1 MQTKLTLAITDR
13 DAFADGRAFGG
24 TGAYERVVGRAHF
37 EVDPEAPEHRTVVD
51 LAHAPRNAYGLV
63 EFTADFF
70 LLRPAFLER
79 GNRRLLAEFS
89 NRGNKRALQFF
100 NDARHSNA
108 PRTVEDAGN
117 GFLMRRGYSVG
128 WVAWQADVLPGD
140 GRLVLDVPVAMD
152 GSRPI
157 TGRVRAEF
165 IVDEPGAF
173 SLPLSGRTSM
183 QSYPTATRD
192 QTAAVFTR
200 REYANDPRVLIP
212 PSEWAFA
219 RVESGDGESAV
230 VPSDSHVYLRGGFR
244 PGWIYELI
252 YPGTAPRIMGLGYVA
267 VRDLV
272 AFLKYE
278 ERDAAGAPNPLRDGG
293 AGIEKAYCWGRS
305 QGGRVIREFIYSG
318 FNGDGDGRRVFD
330 GAFPHV
336 AGGGRMWLNH
346 RFSQPSR
353 LSGSQHQDS
362 SYYGDRFPFSYA
374 RSTDH
379 LTGATDAI
387 LKRPETDPLVI
398 HTQTSTEYWSR
409 RGSLVH
415 TDTHG
420 NDLAQPD
427 GVRVYHWAS
436 SQHMSDPWMLRPSRD
451 KAGQQPTNVVGTSPL
466 FRALLDHL
474 DRWATDGRDAAPE
487 PRADTGRRPA
497 RGVRDVARAISE
509 DSRRRAAARARA
521 PRAVGLRAGRGA
533 RPPHARTPDGG
544 SRPRVHGAGPRGRR
558 GRQRDRGHPDADRA
572 RRRSG
577 RTRAGTFARP
587 ASAPGCSSVCQ
598 AATSRSRGRGR
609 SARPRAIRDAR
620 STSAIRPTRSL
631 SGRSNA
637 RPRHLRKR
645 VCSCRRTASASWRP
659 RRRWGREGTVF
670 PLVESGGDPAR
681 RNPRE

>member
-1 MQTKLTLAITDR
+1 
-13 DAFADGRAFGG
+13 
-24 TGAYERVVGRAHF
+24 
-37 EVDPEAPEHRTVVD
+37 
-51 LAHAPRNAYGLV
+51 
-63 EFTADFF
+63 
-70 LLRPAFLER
+70 
-79 GNRRLLAEFS
+79 
-89 NRGNKRALQFF
+89 
-100 NDARHSNA
+100 
-108 PRTVEDAGN
+108 
-117 GFLMRRGYSVG
+117 MRRGYSIG

-152 GSRPI
+152 HSRPI

-165 IVDEPGAF
+165 IVDEPGVF
-173 SLPLSGRTSM
+173 SFPLSGRASM

-200 REYANDPRVLIP
+200 RQYATDPRVLIP

-219 RVESGDGESAV
+219 RLEGGAGESAI
-230 VPSDSHVYLRGGFR
+230 VPSDSHVYLRAGFR

-252 YPGTAPRIMGLGYVA
+252 YPGTAPRVMGLGYVA

-278 ERDAAGAPNPLRDGG
+278 ARDAAGAPNPLRDGR

-318 FNGDGDGRRVFD
+318 FNADARGRRVFD

-387 LKRPETDPLVI
+387 LKRPDTDPLVI

-415 TDTHG
+415 TDTRG
-420 NDLAQPD
+420 NDLAQPET
-427 GVRVYHWAS
+427 VRVYLWAS
-436 SQHMSDPWMLRPSRD
+436 SQHMSDPWMLRPNRD
-451 KAGQQPTNVVGTSPL
+451 RTEQQLTNVVGTSPL

-474 DRWATDGRDAAPE
+474 DRWATDGRVPPPSRVPTRAGGLLVDIGEWRARFPSIPSVAL
-487 PRADTGRRPA
+487 PRGPA
-497 RGVRDVARAISE
+497 RLALWDYGPDEARGLLSLEPPAADPAREYTVLVPAVDADGNETAGIRMPIVQAPLGTYTGWNVRAQRLQ
-509 DSRRRAAARARA
+509 
-521 PRAVGLRAGRGA
+521 PRGA
-533 RPPHARTPDGG
+533 RRSAGQLPPVSEDAVGARGHG
-544 SRPRVHGAGPRGRR
+544 RPETRR
-558 GRQRDRGHPDADRA
+558 GRALPHR
-572 RRRSG
+572 
-577 RTRAGTFARP
+577 
-587 ASAPGCSSVCQ
+587 
-598 AATSRSRGRGR
+598 
-609 SARPRAIRDAR
+609 
-620 STSAIRPTRSL
+620 
-631 SGRSNA
+631 
-637 RPRHLRKR
+637 
-645 VCSCRRTASASWRP
+645 
-659 RRRWGREGTVF
+659 
-670 PLVESGGDPAR
+670 
-681 RNPRE
+681 

>member
-51 LAHAPRNAYGLV
+51 LAHAPRTAYGLV

-173 SLPLSGRTSM
+173 SRPLSGRTSM

-252 YPGTAPRIMGLGYVA
+252 YPGTAPRVMGLGYVA

-474 DRWATDGRDAAPE
+474 DRWATDGRLPPPSRVPTRAAGQLVEFETWRDQFPKMPAVAL
-487 PRADTGRRPA
+487 PREPA
-497 RGVRDVARAISE
+497 RLALWDYGPDEAHGLLTLEPPTADPDRAYTVLVPAVDADGNEIGGIRMPIVEAPLGTYTGWNVRAAGFSPGVLVGLPGSYLPFPRTRSEREATGDPRRAVDERYPTDEEFTRAIE
-509 DSRRRAAARARA
+509 RAAAALEEA
-521 PRAVGLRAGRGA
+521 GLLL
-533 RPPHARTPDGG
+533 PE
-544 SRPRVHGAGPRGRR
+544 
-558 GRQRDRGHPDADRA
+558 DRERIM
-572 RRRSG
+572 
-577 RTRAGTFARP
+577 
-587 ASAPGCSSVCQ
+587 
-598 AATSRSRGRGR
+598 AA
-609 SARPRAIRDAR
+609 A
-620 STSAIRPTRSL
+620 
-631 SGRSNA
+631 
-637 RPRHLRKR
+637 K
-645 VCSCRRTASASWRP
+645 
-659 RRRWGREGTVF
+659 RWGREGTVF